1 MPITVLMNGVINA
14 RKRNEKIPL
23 VIKARGISIST
34 TIAQP

>member
-23 VIKARGISIST
+23 AYMVRGISIST